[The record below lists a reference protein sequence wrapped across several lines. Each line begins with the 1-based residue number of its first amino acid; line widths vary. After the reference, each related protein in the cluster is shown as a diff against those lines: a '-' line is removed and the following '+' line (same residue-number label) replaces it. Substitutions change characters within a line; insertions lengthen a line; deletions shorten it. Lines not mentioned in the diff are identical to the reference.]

1 MPAQARAAAP
11 RCVVCGKPADE
22 SSVGF
27 TAAGSRPLFW
37 TCAPHAEVV
46 RTGVS
51 EAAKLAAAG
60 VRTLIDARFPGLR
73 RKLRKTAQQVRAM
86 QAQAAGATSEPRG
99 R

>member
-1 MPAQARAAAP
+1 MPRSASSAPSTP
-11 RCVVCGKPADE
+11 RCVVCGKPADDA
-22 SSVGF
+22 SVGF

-60 VRTLIDARFPGLR
+60 VRTLIDARLPGFR
-73 RKLRKTAQQVRAM
+73 RKLLDTTRTLRAM
-86 QAQAAGATSEPRG
+86 RG
-99 R
+99 D